1 MQHDRPSI
9 GTAERIDLLTLGC
22 CIEIDRPGDHLLES
36 QQRTLQSLQ
45 RNIHSLAPRERFLRS
60 YDSIMRIV
68 ESWLITQSLMFGT
81 SPHKALR
88 MILLAH
94 DDGFSRFDVSNIIAL
109 RHRIKKSG
117 EIPSEE
123 QVTTLTQLY
132 SEVLRRFG

>member
-1 MQHDRPSI
+1 MQYDHPRI
-9 GTAERIDLLTLGC
+9 GTAERVDLLDLGC
-22 CIEIDRPGDHLLES
+22 CIEIDRPNDHLLES
-36 QQRTLQSLQ
+36 QQRTLHSLQ
-45 RNIHSLAPRERFLRS
+45 RGIQSLAPRERFLRN
-60 YDSIMRIV
+60 YDSIMRVV
-68 ESWLITQSLMFGT
+68 ESWLIPQSLMFGT

-94 DDGFSRFDVSNIIAL
+94 VNDSSRFDVSNIIAL

-123 QVTTLTQLY
+123 QVATVTQLY